1 MNAQAMQDESPK
13 ILIVDD
19 NPTNIDVLRETL
31 KVYNYKILIAVNG
44 AKAVAVAQKALPDL
58 ILLDI
63 NMPEMD
69 GFEACRRLKADPA
82 TAAIPII
89 FLSAQDDVESKTKGF
104 TLGAVDYITKPFE
117 REEVIKRVEMQMR
130 IYFMTKSL
138 QEKNELLEKQNE
150 QLAAQKAEILKAKE
164 ILAQQHADITD
175 SIRYALRIQQA
186 LLPPVETIKQYLPAS
201 FVLYMPKDIVSGD
214 FYWFH
219 ALEDGR
225 LTLAAVDCTGHGVP
239 GAIMSVIGMTQLKT
253 IVGERRI
260 VRPDEVLK
268 ELDEAVQNVLKQERR
283 EDGTHVSQDGM
294 DVAFCTLDTQNRVV
308 AYSGAN
314 LPLWQLTGN
323 DVVEHPPQKYP
334 IGGTQFEG
342 KRFETVEIR
351 YAPGD
356 RFYLFSDGYADQF
369 GGPEMKRLGRRR
381 FREILAELRP
391 APIAK
396 QDHLLKTLFLRW
408 LGTGKQVDDVLVFGF
423 QP

>member
-1 MNAQAMQDESPK
+1 MQEESPK

-69 GFEACRRLKADPA
+69 GFEACRRLKADPL
-82 TAAIPII
+82 TAAIPVI
-89 FLSAQDDVESKTKGF
+89 FLSAQDDVDSKTKGF

-138 QEKNELLEKQNE
+138 QEQNELLEKQNE
-150 QLAAQKAEILKAKE
+150 LLEAQKSEILQAKE

-186 LLPPVETIKQYLPAS
+186 LLPPLELIKAHLPAS
-201 FVLYMPKDIVSGD
+201 FVLYLPKDIVSGD
-214 FYWFH
+214 FFWFKP
-219 ALEDGR
+219 LKDGR
-225 LTLAAVDCTGHGVP
+225 MTLAAVDCTGHGVP
-239 GAIMSVIGMTQLKT
+239 GAIMSVVGMTQLKT
-253 IVGERRI
+253 IVGERNI
-260 VRPDEVLK
+260 DRPGDVLK
-268 ELDEAVQNVLKQERR
+268 ELDEAVQYVLKQEKRD
-283 EDGTHVSQDGM
+283 DGEHVSQDGM
-294 DVAFCTLDTQNRVV
+294 DAAFCTIDPKNRKILF
-308 AYSGAN
+308 SGAN
-314 LPLWQLTGN
+314 LPLWQLTAA
-323 DVVEHPPQKYP
+323 DVVEYAPQKYP

-342 KRFETVEIR
+342 KNFETVEIN
-351 YAPGD
+351 YSPGD
-356 RFYLFSDGYADQF
+356 RFYMFSDGYADQF
-369 GGPEMKRLGRRR
+369 GGPESKRLGRRR
-381 FREILAELRP
+381 FREILTELRP
-391 APIAK
+391 APVAK
-396 QDHLLKTLFLRW
+396 QDALLKTLFTRW
-408 LGTGKQVDDVLVFGF
+408 LGTGKQVDDVLVIGF